1 MPDRAAIQRK
11 TFDQPTH
18 GSASAMCQVLPRRA
32 QMLHSAFDRC
42 SERWATNQ
50 RAPDTICR
58 EHHGS
63 TDSSS
68 LKASRQDLPAKP
80 QHLRPQMQRQVSSPT
95 FTGSRSPSTCPRQPA
110 EFSPPRA
117 QDPPL
122 DPKHI
127 ATGEPLRW
135 CLFCQCSSLVLPASS
150 RMSFQTSSL
159 GKTDVRF
166 AALH

>member
-1 MPDRAAIQRK
+1 MPTNTDRLQ
-11 TFDQPTH
+11 
-18 GSASAMCQVLPRRA
+18 SATCQMLPRRA

-42 SERWATNQ
+42 SERWTTNQ

-68 LKASRQDLPAKP
+68 PCTTNGTLEASRQDLPAKP
-80 QHLRPQMQRQVSSPT
+80 QHLRHKCRGKSVHQL

-122 DPKHI
+122 DPKHT
-127 ATGEPLRW
+127 ATGEPLR
-135 CLFCQCSSLVLPASS
+135 CTFCQCSS
-150 RMSFQTSSL
+150 SFFRHPV
-159 GKTDVRF
+159 G
-166 AALH
+166 